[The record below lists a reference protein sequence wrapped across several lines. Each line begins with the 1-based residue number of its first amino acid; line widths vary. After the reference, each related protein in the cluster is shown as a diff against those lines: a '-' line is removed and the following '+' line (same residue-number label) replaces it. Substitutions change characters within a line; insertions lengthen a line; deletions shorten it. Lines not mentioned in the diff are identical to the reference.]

1 MSQQCLHFFLNVFHF
16 YKLIWIMLFTLK
28 KKCIH
33 FCIMILTW
41 SHYVY
46 YPYLPFA
53 RFLWFFTLKMINM
66 FSKIFHI
73 FKVCPNNVYISFK
86 MCTTFTNSIW
96 IFLIINPRL
105 YNVQFRGTLNII
117 ATLLFK
123 KFFSLSDYKYIL
135 CLQITLYTRAY

>member
-1 MSQQCLHFFLNVFHF
+1 MHKNLKLLLHILFITHWEIFFWKSNS
-16 YKLIWIMLFTLK
+16 K
-28 KKCIH
+28 K
-33 FCIMILTW
+33 TW
-41 SHYVY
+41 SRYVY
-46 YPYLPFA
+46 YPYLRFA
-53 RFLWFFTLKMINM
+53 RFLWFFTLKMIYM

-123 KFFSLSDYKYIL
+123 KSFSLSDFKSLKVY
-135 CLQITLYTRAY
+135 TLFTNYLPQ